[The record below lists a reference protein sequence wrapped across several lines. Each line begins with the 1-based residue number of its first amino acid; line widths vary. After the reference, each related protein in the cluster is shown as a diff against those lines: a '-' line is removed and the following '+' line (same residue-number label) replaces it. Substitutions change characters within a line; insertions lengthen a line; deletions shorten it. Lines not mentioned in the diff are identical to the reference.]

1 MKIIPYFSVG
11 DFNLKDNIQSIL
23 SRYPNSKEG
32 SINVLGKKN
41 KTLYLPTYDIHI
53 VFSDIGGNEIES
65 IEIFKGEIFFNELN
79 ILNSTCLELKEII
92 SNEDKELIVDNEGF
106 TSPKFGFGVYC
117 KSLGKK
123 SKPTSVIVF
132 NSRYLRNDIPSPDD
146 IIKYYLGNK
155 SEQ

>member
-11 DFNLKDNIQSIL
+11 DFKLKDNFQEIL

-32 SINVLGKKN
+32 STSVLGKRN
-41 KTLYLPTYDIHI
+41 KTLYLPAYDIHI

-65 IEIFKGEIFFNELN
+65 IEIFKGDIFFDELN
-79 ILNSTCLELKEII
+79 ILNSTFLEIKEKI
-92 SNEDKELIVDNEGF
+92 SKEDLGLIADKEGF
-106 TSPKFGFGVYC
+106 TSPKFGFGIYF
-117 KSLGKK
+117 KSLSKK

-132 NSRYLRNDIPSPDD
+132 NSVYLKNVVPSPDD

-155 SEQ
+155 KQ